1 MLTKLRKTPSQTI
14 ISLVAP
20 TTLCLSM
27 TITRIFM
34 QGDYRYT
41 FLVFNLFLAWIP
53 FLLTQ
58 FLTSTKW
65 THKSKILLVL
75 FIWFMFF
82 PNAPYIITDLLHFKH
97 YSLNILWFDSL
108 LVFVYALTG
117 LLLGANSLWSAEC
130 LIGKLYGATSSRITV
145 ILVAFTS
152 GFGIY
157 LGRFCRLSSWDL
169 FHRPLWLLSRV
180 FYQFENPLTYK
191 VTIVY
196 GLVLTIL
203 YLIFVKMVKLE
214 DAASLSN

>member
-1 MLTKLRKTPSQTI
+1 MLTTLRKTPSQTS
-14 ISLVAP
+14 ISLVAL

-27 TITRIFM
+27 TITRIFN

-53 FLLTQ
+53 FLLTR
-58 FLTSTKW
+58 FLTSVKW
-65 THKSKILLVL
+65 TQRPRVL
-75 FIWFMFF
+75 FVLFFWFMFF

-117 LLLGANSLWSAEC
+117 LLLGANSLWSAEH
-130 LIGKLYGATSSRITV
+130 LIGRLYGATSSRIMV

-169 FHRPLWLLSRV
+169 FHRPLWFLSRV
-180 FYQFENPLTYK
+180 FHQFENPLTYK

-196 GLVLTIL
+196 GFVISVL
-203 YLIFVKMVKLE
+203 YLIFVKMVKSD
-214 DAASLSN
+214 DADSLSS